1 MRSDSTEFVRLTPYF
16 TDHLV
21 HQSGN
26 AIRRVV
32 SNEFPEGTA
41 VNFAPRTLES
51 FAERLRFGKYIIR
64 D

>member
-1 MRSDSTEFVRLTPYF
+1 MRSNSTEFVRLTPHF
-16 TDHLV
+16 ADHLV
-21 HQSGN
+21 HQSSN
-26 AIRRVV
+26 AIRRVA

-41 VNFAPRTLES
+41 VIFAPRTHES